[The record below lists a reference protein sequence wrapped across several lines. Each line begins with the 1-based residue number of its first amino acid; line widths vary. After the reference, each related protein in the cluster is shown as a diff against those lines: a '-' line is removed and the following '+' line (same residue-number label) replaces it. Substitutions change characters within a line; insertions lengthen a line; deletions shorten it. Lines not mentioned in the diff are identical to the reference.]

1 MITIFPTILHDFKS
15 IDYNKKE
22 LVNFCYS
29 EKKKH
34 PEGIEGRSNRGY
46 SWHSRDYNMEEDN
59 LLSSILLSSIDNYFT
74 VNKIFKEKIQYG
86 ISNAW
91 ININSK
97 GGSNALHDHPGSSL
111 SGVFW
116 INAPKDSG
124 NIVFRNPNTFI
135 ERSTI
140 RAYTDHLVASLNKDE
155 IFYIEPQE
163 GYMVLFPSHIHHK
176 VKENMS
182 NKDRISIS
190 FNIHI
195 K

>member
-15 IDYNKKE
+15 LEYNKKE
-22 LVNFCYS
+22 LLNFCYS

-34 PEGIEGRSNRGY
+34 PAGLQRSNQGN
-46 SWHSRDYNMEEDN
+46 SWHSSDQYMEGNN
-59 LLSSILLSSIDNYFT
+59 LISSILFSSINSYF
-74 VNKIFKEKIQYG
+74 VDKKILKEGSEYC

-97 GGSNALHDHPGSSL
+97 GGSNSLHYHPGSSL
-111 SGVFW
+111 SGVLW
-116 INAPKDSG
+116 INVPKDSG
-124 NIVFRNPNTFI
+124 ELEFKNPNTFI
-135 ERSTI
+135 EFSTM
-140 RAYTDHLVASLNKDE
+140 RAYNDDLTASFNKYE
-155 IFYIEPQE
+155 SFYLEPKE

>member
-22 LVNFCYS
+22 LLNFCYS

-59 LLSSILLSSIDNYFT
+59 LLSSILLSSIDNYFAA
-74 VNKIFKEKIQYG
+74 NKIFKEKIQYG

-124 NIVFRNPNTFI
+124 NIVFTNPNSFT
-135 ERSTI
+135 EASTLYGY
-140 RAYTDHLVASLNKDE
+140 ADHLTKSLNKYE
-155 IFYIEPQE
+155 TFYLQPQE
-163 GYMVLFPSHIHHK
+163 GYFILFPSHIQHR
-176 VKENMS
+176 VRENRS
-182 NKDRISIS
+182 NKDRISMS
-190 FNIHI
+190 FNILI